1 MTADV
6 AASLVSGR
14 VDGAV
19 ATVTVGDG
27 DKRNALTSAG
37 WVDLE
42 RLVRSFGSADG
53 VRAILI
59 VGRGGT
65 FCSGS
70 DIGEWADAS
79 SSFIE
84 ESFARMES
92 AFRSIEECPVPVV
105 ASIDGVAAGAGC
117 QLALACD
124 LRFMASSASIGM
136 PIARLGILATPSF
149 AGRLVA
155 LAGPGVARELLY
167 TGILLSSAEAVA
179 VGLVN
184 RAFSDGELGERVGA
198 VLSSVVGQPVGAVR
212 AAKAAVGAVLG
223 PVRAAADRVDGPAVS
238 AEFPAAVRAF
248 LH

>member
-1 MTADV
+1 
-6 AASLVSGR
+6 

-27 DKRNALTSAG
+27 HKRNALTSAG

-42 RLVRSFGSADG
+42 RLVRSFGAADG
-53 VRAILI
+53 VRAVLI
-59 VGRGGT
+59 VGREGT

-70 DIGEWADAS
+70 DIGEWVDAS

-92 AFRSIEECPVPVV
+92 AFRAIEECPVPVV
-105 ASIDGVAAGAGC
+105 AAVEGVAAGAGC

-149 AGRLVA
+149 AARLVA
-155 LAGPGVARELLY
+155 LAGPAVARELLY
-167 TGILLSSAEAVA
+167 TGALLSSSDAVA
-179 VGLVN
+179 VGLAN
-184 RAFSDGELGERVGA
+184 RVFPDAELRDRVGG
-198 VLSSVVGQPVGAVR
+198 VLAAVVGQPAAAVR
-212 AAKAAVGAVLG
+212 AAKSSVAAVLG
-223 PVRAAADRVDGPAVS
+223 PVRAAADHVDGPAVS
-238 AEFPAAVRAF
+238 SEFSAAVRAF